1 MAIDIFRLDWIFID
15 TVIIVL
21 LLLVLISVKLFKERS
36 RWRASLSSEV
46 LEIINYRKSDIP
58 LISQYFDIKN
68 LSFVRNISIKKQIN
82 SKPIIIISKTTKKR
96 KLLYVLTEGL
106 ASYGFNVIIVDF
118 KVALD
123 YDNLVFDNNMQKET
137 ENIFSKI
144 INILVEKDVI
154 SNSTYVLINYS
165 KLSFL
170 YNSTLSDPKNRG
182 IFLLN
187 PNFNNIIMGNFSEA
201 SNLNDLKSPIYVIF
215 SKNLSLFIPNKNLK
229 KFLKV
234 FNNETSRVFKLI
246 TLEKAK
252 RSFKYYETILLGI
265 IIYLIDNNL
274 LKD

>member
-1 MAIDIFRLDWIFID
+1 
-15 TVIIVL
+15 
-21 LLLVLISVKLFKERS
+21 
-36 RWRASLSSEV
+36 
-46 LEIINYRKSDIP
+46 
-58 LISQYFDIKN
+58 
-68 LSFVRNISIKKQIN
+68 
-82 SKPIIIISKTTKKR
+82 
-96 KLLYVLTEGL
+96 LLYVLTEGL

-165 KLSFL
+165 KLSFR

-229 KFLKV
+229 KYLKV

>member
-1 MAIDIFRLDWIFID
+1 MVIDIFRLDWIFID
-15 TVIIVL
+15 TVIIIL

-36 RWRASLSSEV
+36 RWRASLSNEI
-46 LEIINYRKSDIP
+46 LESINYRKSDIP
-58 LISQYFDIKN
+58 LKSQYFNIKN

-123 YDNLVFDNNMQKET
+123 YDNLVFDNNMQKER
-137 ENIFSKI
+137 ENIFSDI
-144 INILVEKDVI
+144 INIFIEKDFI
-154 SNSTYVLINYS
+154 SNSNYILINYL

-170 YNSTLSDPKNRG
+170 QNSTLSDPKNRG

-187 PNFNNIIMGNFSEA
+187 PNFKSIIIGNFSEA
-201 SNLNDLKSPIYVIF
+201 STLNDLKSPIYVIF

-265 IIYLIDNNL
+265 IIYLINNNL

>member
-1 MAIDIFRLDWIFID
+1 MAIDIFRVDWIFID

-21 LLLVLISVKLFKERS
+21 LVLVLISVKLFKERS

-46 LEIINYRKSDIP
+46 LEVINYRKSDLP
-58 LISQYFDIKN
+58 LKSQYFDIKH
-68 LSFVRNISIKKQIN
+68 LSFVRNISIKKQ
-82 SKPIIIISKTTKKR
+82 KPIIIISKTTKKR
-96 KLLYVLTEGL
+96 KLFSILTEGL
-106 ASYGFNVIIVDF
+106 ASYGFYVIIVDF
-118 KVALD
+118 KAALD
-123 YDNLVFDNNMQKET
+123 YDNLVFDNNMQKER
-137 ENIFSKI
+137 ENILSKI

-154 SNSTYVLINYS
+154 SNSNYILINYS

-187 PNFNNIIMGNFSEA
+187 PNFNNIITGNFSVA

-234 FNNETSRVFKLI
+234 FKNETSRVFKLI